1 MERSWKWKPMMKV
14 SIGPYV
20 RVRISIDI
28 MKPLQKMVFLELKD
42 DDEVELLVLYERL
55 PDFCFC
61 CRLIGHYFKE
71 FETDKGQPKDKL
83 SYGTYIKAL
92 SKAEKTKLN

>member
-1 MERSWKWKPMMKV
+1 MKV

-42 DDEVELLVLYERL
+42 DDEVELSVLYERL
-55 PDFCFC
+55 PDFWFC
-61 CRLIGHYFKE
+61 YRLIGHQFKE
-71 FETDKGQPKDKL
+71 CETDKGQPKDKL
-83 SYGTYIKAL
+83 PYGTYMKAL

>member
-1 MERSWKWKPMMKV
+1 MKV

-42 DDEVELLVLYERL
+42 DDEVELSVLYERL

-61 CRLIGHYFKE
+61 CRLIGHQFKE
-71 FETDKGQPKDKL
+71 CETDKGQPKDKL
-83 SYGTYIKAL
+83 SYGTYMKAL